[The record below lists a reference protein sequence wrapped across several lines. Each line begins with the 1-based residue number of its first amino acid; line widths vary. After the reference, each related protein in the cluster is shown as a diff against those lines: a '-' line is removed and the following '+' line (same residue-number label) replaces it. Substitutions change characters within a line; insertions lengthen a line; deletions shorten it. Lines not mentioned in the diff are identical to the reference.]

1 MVNIQYMDSMG
12 MQMKYDD
19 RDVGEF
25 FWILSLILLVSV
37 HNMKMQSISLSHHIN
52 NILNNI
58 STQRKHAHPS
68 LKVSQGFWGYRVWGF
83 WLQKIP
89 NLPTASSQGC
99 QKFHDSNFVVSA
111 CWVFMQN
118 NHLFP
123 VNQESIFFKGRIIPS
138 NVVPFFSVML
148 LIHKKMW
155 WTN

>member
-1 MVNIQYMDSMG
+1 MDSMG

-25 FWILSLILLVSV
+25 FWIPSLTLLVNV
-37 HNMKMQSISLSHHIN
+37 HTNMKMQSISLSHHIN

-118 NHLFP
+118 NHLFH
-123 VNQESIFFKGRIIPS
+123 VNQESIFFEGRIIPS

-148 LIHKKMW
+148 LIHQKMW